1 MLLDKN
7 NKDQVRVW
15 QEFLNT
21 QGENLRADGIWGP
34 LTDQATRRFQKMCVL
49 REDGLVGDGT
59 IAQAKARGFAG
70 FAQDETA
77 PDPLPEGKLTQVHP
91 HLAARAD
98 QIITLAQRDGF
109 TIIVTQG
116 LRTFA
121 EQDALYAQG
130 RTRKGPKVTN
140 AKGGQSNHN
149 YGLAVDFGFVINGQI
164 SWDDHLY
171 ARLGIWS
178 STVDLAW
185 GGNWHT
191 FKDLPHVEF
200 HNIPKWPV
208 LLAKY
213 QHGGLAEVWKDF

>member
-7 NKDQVRVW
+7 NKDQVKVW
-15 QEFLNT
+15 QTFLNT
-21 QGENLRADGIWGP
+21 QGEHLTVDGAWGN
-34 LTDQATRRFQKMCVL
+34 LTDSATKRFQRSVGL

-59 IAQAKARGFAG
+59 ISHAKALGFAG
-70 FAQDETA
+70 FEP
-77 PDPLPEGKLTQVHP
+77 PDPLPSGKLGQIHP
-91 HLAARAD
+91 DLAIKAEK
-98 QIITLAQRDGF
+98 IITLAQRDGF

-149 YGLAVDFGFVINGQI
+149 YGLAIDFGFVVNGQI

-178 STVDLAW
+178 ATVDLAW

-213 QHGGLAEVWKDF
+213 NHGGLAEVWKDF